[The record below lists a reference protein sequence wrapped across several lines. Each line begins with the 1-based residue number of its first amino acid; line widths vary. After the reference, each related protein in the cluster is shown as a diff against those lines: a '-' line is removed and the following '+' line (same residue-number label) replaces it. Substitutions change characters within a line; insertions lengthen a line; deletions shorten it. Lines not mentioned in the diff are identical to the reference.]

1 MHHELFIRDK
11 KIHFDYKIINSQ
23 TFQVEVVLV
32 EVAMDRLVG
41 IPATVNQVA
50 AEEAVHRDTDSLQAV
65 TYKLPNNV

>member
-1 MHHELFIRDK
+1 M
-11 KIHFDYKIINSQ
+11 
-23 TFQVEVVLV
+23 

-41 IPATVNQVA
+41 SPATVNQVA